1 MTSPIKSKTTVD
13 VVCSHLRK
21 CILDGT
27 YKPQA
32 LLPPERK
39 LAESLGVNRLTL
51 RTAISRLQAE
61 HLLESHHGRGVVVKD
76 YILHATL
83 DIATELQDDH
93 IVSEIFELRKNLLV
107 EVVCLA
113 TRNATTEQIKE
124 LEDQIYQQAKETS
137 IKIFFEGD
145 ILFVQLLLQASRS
158 LPLQFI
164 FNSFH
169 RVFRAHQEQ
178 SYEILQDKERVLN
191 NYRLIFSLIR
201 NRDDDL
207 SRRTFF
213 NFLTPQEQQRV
224 RDLYFRDWQ

>member
-1 MTSPIKSKTTVD
+1 M
-13 VVCSHLRK
+13 
-21 CILDGT
+21 
-27 YKPQA
+27 
-32 LLPPERK
+32 
-39 LAESLGVNRLTL
+39 
-51 RTAISRLQAE
+51 
-61 HLLESHHGRGVVVKD
+61 
-76 YILHATL
+76 TL

-93 IVSEIFELRKNLLV
+93 IVSEIFELEKNLLV

-113 TRNATTEQIKE
+113 TRNATIEQIKE

-137 IKIFFEGD
+137 IKTFFEGD

-207 SRRTFF
+207 SRRTF
-213 NFLTPQEQQRV
+213 
-224 RDLYFRDWQ
+224 

>member
-1 MTSPIKSKTTVD
+1 MVRTNLKHS
-13 VVCSHLRK
+13 
-21 CILDGT
+21 
-27 YKPQA
+27 YPQK
-32 LLPPERK
+32 EK

-51 RTAISRLQAE
+51 RTTISRLQAE

-113 TRNATTEQIKE
+113 TRNATIEQIKE

-137 IKIFFEGD
+137 IKTFFEGD

-213 NFLTPQEQQRV
+213 NF
-224 RDLYFRDWQ
+224 